1 MGTVFDA
8 LQVSTGRR
16 VAIKVVHLDDFRDRD
31 STLARFQREARAAGA
46 IDSKHI
52 ASVLD
57 AGLDEG
63 TGHAYLVMEL
73 LKGQDLQQ
81 LLRQAQRLPC
91 DLALRI
97 AAQACTG
104 LVKAHQVG
112 VIHRDIKP
120 ANLFVARRDGDEC
133 VVKLLDFGIAKLQ
146 FQILQDIDRADLTQ
160 TGSVLGSPLYMSPEQ
175 ARGTKHVDERTDIW
189 SLGVVLYQL
198 VTGITPFARCE
209 SLGTLILSI
218 CTEPIRPLRDV
229 LPGVAPELDALLERA
244 LAKDSRDRFRS
255 AAEMLSAMEDLLRE
269 GSELTETMFAAYVDG
284 SSRGEAS
291 APIPLASSPA
301 VASVAADGGSTT
313 TIATALASGRSLRT
327 PARTSRVGRLAIGS
341 FVVLAGIGGFYAR
354 SRLSD
359 HRAAISSPPAM
370 ESLPRV
376 PVAASAAPVGEPSAS
391 TRVVD
396 LAISPVGASV
406 EIDGAP
412 AVNDAGHTKVR
423 GFLGSVHH
431 VRVASGGSAIDAD
444 VVIAQTGALPAALT
458 LPTKTP
464 PSHSASATARGNVA
478 SPVTR
483 PAGPSQTAS
492 AAGSVTPQGIDR
504 EFR

>member
-1 MGTVFDA
+1 
-8 LQVSTGRR
+8 
-16 VAIKVVHLDDFRDRD
+16 
-31 STLARFQREARAAGA
+31 
-46 IDSKHI
+46 
-52 ASVLD
+52 
-57 AGLDEG
+57 
-63 TGHAYLVMEL
+63 
-73 LKGQDLQQ
+73 
-81 LLRQAQRLPC
+81 
-91 DLALRI
+91 
-97 AAQACTG
+97 
-104 LVKAHQVG
+104 VKAHQVG

-146 FQILQDIDRADLTQ
+146 FQMLQDIDRADLTQ

-198 VTGITPFARCE
+198 VTGVTPFARCD

-244 LAKDSRDRFRS
+244 LAKDFRDRFRS
-255 AAEMLSAMEDLLRE
+255 AAEMLSAMEDLLRD

-284 SSRGEAS
+284 SSRGEAN

-301 VASVAADGGSTT
+301 VASVAADGGSST

-327 PARTSRVGRLAIGS
+327 PPRTSRVGRLAVGS
-341 FVVLAGIGGFYAR
+341 FVALAGIGGFYAR
-354 SRLSD
+354 SRLLD
-359 HRAAISSPPAM
+359 HRAAITSPPAM

-376 PVAASAAPVGEPSAS
+376 PVTASAALVGEPSAS

-396 LAISPVGASV
+396 LAVSPVGASV

-423 GFLGSVHH
+423 GLLGSIHH

-464 PSHSASATARGNVA
+464 PSHAASATARGNVA

-483 PAGPSQTAS
+483 PAAPPQTPSAV
-492 AAGSVTPQGIDR
+492 GSVTPEGIDR